1 MNQTNK
7 TIARN
12 ASVLMASQLITW
24 ILTLLL
30 TLFLPRYLGAAA
42 VGKLHFANSL
52 WAIVTIAVTFG
63 MDQLMVKEIARDAE
77 KTAVTF
83 STSIIM
89 RGLLYLFGFAAV
101 TAYLRLLDYPTETIQ
116 IVYVIGLSQLFG
128 LFIGAAQSALQ
139 GLEQMKYMSLA
150 TIVGKS
156 IHTVIAIILLLLGYG
171 VLAVAFVTVL
181 AASINLAIQL
191 YYLRRLQPLRF
202 SFDLR
207 AGLAMLRA
215 GSPYLFTYLFL
226 VVYQQVDA
234 IIISMLVNDTT
245 LGWYSAADKLF
256 GTFLFVPTVFMT
268 AVFPTLSR
276 MHQNEPDALPKLMR
290 QSFNLLLLLSI
301 PIGLGVI
308 AIANPLMVLLF
319 GAEFTQSGPVMAVL
333 GLVLIFTYQNMLLGQ
348 FIISIDRQ
356 NAWTIVMVIATLAT
370 IPLDLLLV
378 PFCVGQF
385 GNGAI
390 GGALAFVFTE
400 LGMVAAGLAMLPKGT
415 LNRATAWYSA
425 RILIAGLAMG
435 GVAWLLRE
443 QFILLPVL
451 AGTAVYLISII
462 ILRVVG
468 KQEWRMLQTVGAG
481 LAQKFGK
488 GKATATAVGD

>member
-1 MNQTNK
+1 MNQTNQ
-7 TIARN
+7 TIAKN
-12 ASVLMASQLITW
+12 ASVLLASQLITW
-24 ILTLLL
+24 VLTLLL
-30 TLFLPRYLGAAA
+30 TLFLPRYLGAAS

-63 MDQLMVKEIARDAE
+63 MDQLMVKEIARDPA

-83 STSIIM
+83 STSIVM
-89 RGLLYLFGFAAV
+89 RAGLYLFGLAAV
-101 TAYLRLLDYPTETIQ
+101 TAYLRLLDYPSETIQ
-116 IVYVIGLSQLFG
+116 IVYVIGFSQLVG

-150 TIVGKS
+150 TVVAKT
-156 IHTVIAIILLLLGYG
+156 IHTTIAISLLLLGYG
-171 VLAVAFVTVL
+171 VLAVAGVTVVT
-181 AASINLAIQL
+181 AVINLTIQL
-191 YYLRRLQPLRF
+191 IYLRRLQPLRF
-202 SFDLR
+202 RFDWR
-207 AGLAMLRA
+207 TGLAMLRA

-226 VVYQQVDA
+226 VMYQQVDA

-276 MHQNEPDALPKLMR
+276 MHKDEPDALPRLMR
-290 QSFNLLLLLSI
+290 QSFNLLLLLSV

-356 NAWTIVMVIATLAT
+356 NAWTLVMVIATLAT
-370 IPLDLLLV
+370 IPLDLALV
-378 PFCVGQF
+378 PWCLKQF

-390 GGALAFVFTE
+390 GGALAFVVTE
-400 LGMVAAGLAMLPKGT
+400 LGMVAAGLILLPKGT
-415 LNRATAWYSA
+415 LNRSTAWYAA
-425 RILIAGLAMG
+425 RVLLAGLGMAA
-435 GVAWLLRE
+435 VAWLLRD
-443 QFILLPVL
+443 QFILLPVV
-451 AGTAVYLISII
+451 AGTAVYLTSILL
-462 ILRVVG
+462 LRVVG
-468 KQEWRMLQTVGAG
+468 RQEWRMLQTVGAG
-481 LAQKFGK
+481 MAQKFGK
-488 GKATATAVGD
+488 GKAAATAVGD